1 MYNVLY
7 DVDIMYIERLLFYTI
22 LPYLSRYNVLTVYKH
37 DLFWL
42 LLDLLICSILNT
54 VLRVQSHNIV
64 L

>member
-7 DVDIMYIERLLFYTI
+7 DVDLMYIERLLFYTI
-22 LPYLSRYNVLTVYKH
+22 LPYLSKYNVVNVYKH
-37 DLFWL
+37 GLFWL